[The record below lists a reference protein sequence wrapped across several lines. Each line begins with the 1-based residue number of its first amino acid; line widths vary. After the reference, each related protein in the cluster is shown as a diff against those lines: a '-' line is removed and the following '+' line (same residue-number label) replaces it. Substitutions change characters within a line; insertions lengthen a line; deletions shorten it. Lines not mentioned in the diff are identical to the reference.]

1 MTLFSLYHTGD
12 GKPKNF
18 VFSLITPH
26 YMIRGGKCSYFVT
39 VCIKM

>member
-18 VFSLITPH
+18 VFSLISPTLH
-26 YMIRGGKCSYFVT
+26 DQRK
-39 VCIKM
+39 KMLILHNCVY